1 MAIITTG
8 NNFGATD
15 AVTNTKLNNIAN
27 AATFVAGA
35 VDGTSLEL
43 ISSGDDD
50 GKLGIKDAGVTTA
63 KLATSS
69 SKTTGVTLAKMQHI
83 STAKVLGRLS
93 ASEGDVEEAF
103 DFKDEDN
110 MASNSA
116 TALASQQ
123 SIKAYVDSIRPNI
136 VAATK
141 NTTETISFSSENETK
156 DVAGLEITITPRL
169 ASSTFIISGYVS
181 AGFYDANR
189 EYGGIVKYKL
199 NSGSYATHNLPTSVG
214 SRIATHFK
222 MLQTD
227 NDETDIMPFA
237 FTIPFSGLSYS
248 VGDTLTFKLTVT
260 NINATNDLFINRAQI
275 DTDNNDHSRSISTIV
290 VQEV

>member
-69 SKTTGVTLAKMQHI
+69 SKTTGVTFAKMQHI
-83 STAKVLGRLS
+83 STAKVLGRAS

-110 MASNSA
+110 MSSNSA

-123 SIKAYVDSIRPNI
+123 SIKAYVDTTAGPTVGFTPTSYTGGESVTLPN
-136 VAATK
+136 
-141 NTTETISFSSENETK
+141 
-156 DVAGLEITITPRL
+156 GLIMKWGEFNP
-169 ASSTFIISGYVS
+169 S
-181 AGFYDANR
+181 
-189 EYGGIVKYKL
+189 
-199 NSGSYATHNLPTSVG
+199 SGSNSVSYGTAFPTATVNIQYARFKATHSTYDDNNSVTSKSASG
-214 SRIATHFK
+214 
-222 MLQTD
+222 
-227 NDETDIMPFA
+227 
-237 FTIPFSGLSYS
+237 FTIHVINGSAYG
-248 VGDTLTFKLTVT
+248 TVMWQA
-260 NINATNDLFINRAQI
+260 IGR
-275 DTDNNDHSRSISTIV
+275 
-290 VQEV
+290 